1 MTHDKRI
8 GVNEALNLQY
18 MNKENVI
25 KLKILLLGFNFKM
38 MAPEV

>member
-1 MTHDKRI
+1 MHKWI
-8 GVNEALNLQY
+8 EANKALNLQY

-38 MAPEV
+38 IAPEV